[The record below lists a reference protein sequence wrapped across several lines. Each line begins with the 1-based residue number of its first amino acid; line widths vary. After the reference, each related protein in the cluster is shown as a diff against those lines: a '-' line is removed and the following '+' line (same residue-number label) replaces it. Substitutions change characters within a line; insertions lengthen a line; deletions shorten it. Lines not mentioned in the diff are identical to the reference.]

1 MPILFRAS
9 WCKPHFAT
17 WDNFITSP
25 IWPYVRYVDV
35 VGYIYMH
42 ICVLMS
48 FSRLSIYGFWED
60 IDFARFG
67 PERIPIPLADALSR
81 LPNVSEVAFQD
92 TARYGV
98 PRATLTSVLSFPGLR
113 SLDTEDN
120 FHSVWEKSPPHI
132 TFAVAPLV
140 CLRQVLPKYRRQPHR
155 SAEDMEF
162 LRYLMDQLQLR
173 QSLETLIIP
182 SENAPL
188 EDIATH
194 EWPRLKVLSLRGES
208 QRIAIPLISVFERM
222 PTLGELTLETACASK
237 MGRNLFCPLG
247 WTGPCPWP
255 ELTSLIVSYPHPSDP
270 LYAHLPYTLRSLTLR
285 CWPRHY
291 VTLLPHEAH
300 YVVDKM
306 GWDSPILSSSELLQI
321 LSRCPPSNLEELEL
335 EFEEDGH
342 DLELFALIPL
352 IFPNLVKLTVL
363 RYRKWGNPEVPVVSL
378 HHPILHPCRANVE
391 TSQREIGKALAPLR
405 NLVVMYLHLDFKIA
419 PHPYALGNDTAV
431 EEFGKLAATL
441 QNAVDVLAHELSH
454 SVDTVYFLQRR
465 MSKNFWVP
473 YHITRTKDA
482 VHANE
487 LDSRYDV

>member
-1 MPILFRAS
+1 
-9 WCKPHFAT
+9 
-17 WDNFITSP
+17 
-25 IWPYVRYVDV
+25 
-35 VGYIYMH
+35 
-42 ICVLMS
+42 
-48 FSRLSIYGFWED
+48 
-60 IDFARFG
+60 
-67 PERIPIPLADALSR
+67 
-81 LPNVSEVAFQD
+81 
-92 TARYGV
+92 
-98 PRATLTSVLSFPGLR
+98 
-113 SLDTEDN
+113 
-120 FHSVWEKSPPHI
+120 
-132 TFAVAPLV
+132 
-140 CLRQVLPKYRRQPHR
+140 
-155 SAEDMEF
+155 
-162 LRYLMDQLQLR
+162 
-173 QSLETLIIP
+173 
-182 SENAPL
+182 
-188 EDIATH
+188 
-194 EWPRLKVLSLRGES
+194 
-208 QRIAIPLISVFERM
+208 M

-255 ELTSLIVSYPHPSDP
+255 ELTSLAVSYPHPSDP